1 MFDLMLMFSPVILI
15 LISKRIRFD
24 LDLIARTLLA
34 LFLASAVCM
43 AISFTLYGRGSGILG
58 TFGGYYMPLGFAFV
72 ILQLYNTL
80 KLRKAVVFIAITWT
94 FGLMSEWLGA
104 SYGLVFGHYHY
115 NIAPFY
121 FGSVPLMTPFS
132 WVIIIYFSYGVTNL
146 LYSSLGGFRFGFKR
160 YAVPMTLITIPA
172 VLASIDATVATNLD
186 LLLDPVSVAPGVAG
200 WVWVGG
206 GPFFGVPISN
216 FIGWFLVTFLAMFI
230 FRAYQNAEHPTAPTL
245 PETDFRAPMMY
256 FAYLLVQSGL
266 AIGIGRS
273 EFVLIG
279 VGAMSPFLLFSLLC
293 WIRKVTRIEPAGG
306 SRE

>member
-1 MFDLMLMFSPVILI
+1 
-15 LISKRIRFD
+15 
-24 LDLIARTLLA
+24 
-34 LFLASAVCM
+34 
-43 AISFTLYGRGSGILG
+43 
-58 TFGGYYMPLGFAFV
+58 
-72 ILQLYNTL
+72 
-80 KLRKAVVFIAITWT
+80 
-94 FGLMSEWLGA
+94 
-104 SYGLVFGHYHY
+104 
-115 NIAPFY
+115 
-121 FGSVPLMTPFS
+121 
-132 WVIIIYFSYGVTNL
+132 
-146 LYSSLGGFRFGFKR
+146 
-160 YAVPMTLITIPA
+160 MTLIAIPA

-216 FIGWFLVTFLAMFI
+216 FIGWFLVTFLAMFV

-245 PETDFRAPMMY
+245 PETDFRAPIMY

-293 WIRKVTRIEPAGG
+293 WIRKVTQAEPAGG